1 MYLVNC
7 TAEPQLCSKHNIR
20 GFPIVT
26 TFRGLGWMG
35 TSNCMSQKGQEM
47 FKNYVRLD
55 YHGVIQVGRIFEFF
69 HTYDLKKMC
78 LNH

>member
-1 MYLVNC
+1 MINC
-7 TAEPQLCSKHNIR
+7 TAEPELCSKHDIR

-47 FKNYVRLD
+47 FKNYIRLD
-55 YHGVIQVGRIFEFF
+55 YHGVLLVSGV
-69 HTYDLKKMC
+69 DD
-78 LNH
+78 